1 MADSASP
8 SAEATSPGTAL
19 VTGASSGIGAATVR
33 VLSAA
38 GWTVTAVARRADR
51 LERLATE
58 TGCTSIVLDVT
69 DRVAVTSL
77 GTSTPFDLVVNN
89 AGLGRAMGAIWEA
102 TDDDIDR
109 TVDTNVTAVLNMVR
123 AVVPGMI
130 ERKRGHIINMSS
142 VAALYPM
149 PAVLY
154 GATKGAVR
162 RLSQNLRH
170 ELQGTGIRVTEICPG
185 RVTTEFYDVALD
197 DPAASAAAK
206 DTGITEVT
214 SEDVAHAVL
223 YAASAPWRVN
233 VSTIEITPTEQTYG
247 GGEFV
252 PFASLTNKV
261 DR

>member
-1 MADSASP
+1 MAETTAPVTESNH
-8 SAEATSPGTAL
+8 PGRAL
-19 VTGASSGIGAATVR
+19 VTGASSGIGEATVR
-33 VLSAA
+33 VLCDA

-51 LERLATE
+51 LDQLAVD
-58 TGCTSIVLDVT
+58 TGCDAVVLDIT
-69 DRVAVTSL
+69 DRTGVAEL
-77 GTSTPFDLVVNN
+77 CASTPFDLVVNN

-109 TVDTNVTAVLNMVR
+109 TVDTNVTAVLDIVR

-130 ERKRGHIINMSS
+130 DRKRGHIVNMSS

-154 GATKGAVR
+154 GATKGAIR

-170 ELQGTGIRVTEICPG
+170 ELQGTGLRVTEICPG

-197 DPAASAAAK
+197 DTAATAAAK

-214 SEDVAHAVL
+214 PEDVAHAVL
-223 YAASAPWRVN
+223 YAVSAPWRVN

-247 GGEFV
+247 GGQFV
-252 PFASLTNKV
+252 PVS
-261 DR
+261 